1 MIIKTKKH
9 ALDKNLYIKTSLLR
23 HVRTQWYWLLI
34 PLAVLIL
41 GLILHFTGVY
51 KNIWIP
57 IVSVVGAILYVA
69 FWGVQFM
76 GVTQLEQ
83 NKQLFDKFIYEID
96 SRQILAKINAKE
108 GGIIKWDMI
117 QSVEK
122 TEKEYLLHISKGQF
136 LQFPFSIFTSENDLR
151 FFESIL
157 RRKEL
162 L

>member
-9 ALDKNLYIKTSLLR
+9 ALDKNLYIKTSLI
-23 HVRTQWYWLLI
+23 HHMKTQWYWLLI
-34 PLAVLIL
+34 PLAVFIL

-57 IVSVVGAILYVA
+57 IVSVIGAILYVA

-117 QSVEK
+117 KSVEK
-122 TEKEYLLHISKGQF
+122 TEKDYLLHISKGQF
-136 LQFPFSIFTSENDLR
+136 LQFPFSIFTSDNDLR

-157 RRKEL
+157 KRKEL